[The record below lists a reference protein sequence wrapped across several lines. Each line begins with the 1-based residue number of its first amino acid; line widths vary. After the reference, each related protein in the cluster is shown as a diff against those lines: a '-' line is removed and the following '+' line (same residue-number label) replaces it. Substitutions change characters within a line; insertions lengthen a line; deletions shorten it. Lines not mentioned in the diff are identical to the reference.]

1 LGSAGGRLAISELP
15 PMLGNVNATAAMVR
29 AGIPVDRND
38 PIFKAFSLW
47 AAAMARYHA
56 HEVLHLERLGS
67 LLRRGRRVVLVG
79 NHVLDMLD
87 PLLFTTALIERYG
100 TVPCFIGHENL
111 VFRFPGL
118 GRLAR
123 SFGMIPSRRL
133 AEASAALRRDR
144 LLMLY
149 PGSGSE
155 AARRSYRDEPY
166 RLKWENR
173 LGFLRLALRND
184 AEVVFV
190 AAVGID
196 EMYYQSNFEIPVWY
210 LRLFGSERYRGSRFQ
225 FGLLGPHML
234 PGVFPLPVRITHVVS
249 KPFDLGDRDAA
260 RRNPT
265 VLHRLHARIWKGCQ
279 RFLDAAVAAREA
291 DAPLLDR
298 TVRGGE
304 RLLQRMGL

>member
-1 LGSAGGRLAISELP
+1 
-15 PMLGNVNATAAMVR
+15 
-29 AGIPVDRND
+29 
-38 PIFKAFSLW
+38 
-47 AAAMARYHA
+47 MARYHA
-56 HEVLHLERLGS
+56 HRVLHIERLGA
-67 LLRRGRRVVLVG
+67 LLARGRRVVIVG

-100 TVPCFIGHENL
+100 SVPCFIGHENL

-123 SFGMIPSRRL
+123 SFGMIPSRRM
-133 AEASAALRRDR
+133 ADASAALRRDR

-196 EMYYQSNFEIPVWY
+196 EMYYQSRFEIPGWL
-210 LRLFGSERYRGSRFQ
+210 LRLSNAERYRGSRFQ

-234 PGVFPLPVRITHVVS
+234 PGLFPLPVRITHVVS
-249 KPFDLGDRDAA
+249 KPFDLGDRDEA
-260 RRNPT
+260 RRSPAA
-265 VLHRLHARIWKGCQ
+265 LRRLHARVWKGCQ
-279 RFLDAAVAAREA
+279 RFLDAAVARREK
-291 DAPLLDR
+291 DAPLVDR
-298 TVRGGE
+298 AVRRGE
-304 RLLQRMGL
+304 RLLQEIGV